1 MPALRYRSRL
11 AITVAGAAAVGLG
24 VFGLTVR
31 ADVEPAVLQAEAAR
45 VEVIRAAS
53 QCAVSIFAGDAGG
66 GSGVLVSP
74 DGYALTNF
82 HVVEPAGPAMRC
94 GLNDGRLY
102 DAVLVGLDPTGDVAM
117 IRLLGRDD
125 FPHATPADSDDVQPG
140 DFCFAAGNPFLLA
153 TDLQPSIS
161 VGIVS
166 GVHRYQF
173 PAGTILEYADCIQVD
188 AAINPGNSG
197 GGLFDEAGR
206 LIGVNGRASFEKRGR
221 VNVGVG
227 YAISM
232 NQLRNFSG
240 LLQGGR
246 LVDHATLG
254 ATVSSSADGRVL
266 VSDILQSSDAW
277 RRGLR
282 YDDEIV
288 ALAGRPVRTVN
299 AFKNVLGTLPA
310 GWRVPLAYR
319 RAGRRHDITVRLAGV
334 HSAAELAALIADQP
348 ETPPGDPGKSLRPSA
363 ETARL
368 PESIRGL
375 YDPRPGFINF
385 HFNTVERD
393 RVAGAIAKSRAAAT
407 AAAWEFAGTRG
418 EGGRFQLRLADD
430 EAVIDLPTGTSRID
444 PAGDLAADAGPPGS
458 GGLLAALAIWR
469 QLVRSGP
476 NAVGGTT
483 YWGTAPR
490 DSQTLATGFAAKLVD
505 VLEVSISGM
514 TAQIAVA
521 ADGIVSHIELWTD
534 TDAEPCLVRFGLPHP
549 DDPRG
554 LPTRF
559 DVSRGDEMFG
569 TFVVEPAAEEQP

>member
-1 MPALRYRSRL
+1 MPSLRHCSRF
-11 AITVAGAAAVGLG
+11 ANAVAGAAALVLG
-24 VFGLTVR
+24 VSRLPVR
-31 ADVEPAVLQAEAAR
+31 AEVEPAVLQAEAAR

-94 GLNDGRLY
+94 GLNDGGLY
-102 DAVLVGLDPTGDVAM
+102 DAVLVGLDPTGDVALV
-117 IRLLGRDD
+117 RLLGRDD
-125 FPHATPADSDDVQPG
+125 FPHATPADSDRVQPG

-173 PAGTILEYADCIQVD
+173 PAGTILEYADCLQVD

-232 NQLRNFSG
+232 NQVRNFFG
-240 LLQGGR
+240 LLKGGR

-288 ALAGRPVRTVN
+288 ALAGRPIRTVN

-319 RAGRRHDITVRLAGV
+319 RAGRRHEIVVRLAAV
-334 HSAAELAALIADQP
+334 HSAAALAALVSGEPEPPPRGPKDDAPRVPADRRG
-348 ETPPGDPGKSLRPSA
+348 PPDA
-363 ETARL
+363 ARL
-368 PESIRGL
+368 PESVRGL
-375 YDPRPGFINF
+375 YDPRPGFVNF
-385 HFNTVERD
+385 HFNTLERD
-393 RVAGAIAKSRAAAT
+393 RVAAAIAKSRPAT
-407 AAAWEFAGTRG
+407 MPGAWEFAGARA

-430 EAVIDLPTGTSRID
+430 DAVIDLPTGTSRID
-444 PAGDLAADAGPPGS
+444 PAGDLAADASPPGS

-476 NAVGGTT
+476 TAVGGTT

-490 DSQTLATGFAAKLVD
+490 DPQAFTAGFAAELVD
-505 VLEVSISGM
+505 VLEVAVSGM
-514 TAQIAVA
+514 TAEVAVDA
-521 ADGIVSHIELWTD
+521 TGIVTQVELWQ
-534 TDAEPCLVRFGLPHP
+534 DADSDSCLVRFGRPHP

-559 DVSRGDEMFG
+559 DVSRGNEVFG
-569 TFVVEPAAEEQP
+569 AFIV

>member
-1 MPALRYRSRL
+1 MPALHHRSRL
-11 AITVAGAAAVGLG
+11 AIAVVGAAALVLGISGLP
-24 VFGLTVR
+24 VR

-102 DAVLVGLDPTGDVAM
+102 DAVLVGLDPTGDVAL

-125 FPHATPADSDDVQPG
+125 FPHATPADSDAVQPG

-240 LLQGGR
+240 LLKGGR

-288 ALAGRPVRTVN
+288 ALAGRPIRTVN

-310 GWRVPLAYR
+310 GWRVPLVYR
-319 RAGRRHDITVRLAGV
+319 RAGRRHAIVVRLAGV
-334 HSAAELAALIADQP
+334 HSAAELAALIADRP
-348 ETPPGDPGKSLRPSA
+348 EPPHGDPGKSLRPSTEA
-363 ETARL
+363 PRL

-385 HFNTVERD
+385 HFNTIERD
-393 RVAGAIAKSRAAAT
+393 RVAGRIAKSRAAAT

-418 EGGRFQLRLADD
+418 EGGRFQLQLADD

-490 DSQTLATGFAAKLVD
+490 DPQTLATGFAAELID
-505 VLEVSISGM
+505 VLEVSVSGM

-521 ADGIVSHIELWTD
+521 ADGIVSHVELWTD
-534 TDAEPCLVRFGLPHP
+534 ADAEPCLVRFAPPHP

-559 DVSRGDEMFG
+559 DVSRGDEIFG
-569 TFVVEPAAEEQP
+569 TFVVEPAAEGQP